1 MRNSLREIIGVCK
14 TSVGRLLEGPAHL
27 LWPDECASCRKPVT
41 AADEGLC
48 SGCWQAISKAISAD
62 YCRRCGRQVSPFG
75 IVQGK
80 CGFCRDLSFTYD
92 GIIHVG
98 CYEETLR
105 SLILSLKF
113 SERTEWADYLALML
127 REAVLAGGFGSCIEV
142 IVPVPLHWRRRL
154 KRGFNQSYL
163 LARKM
168 RLDRAEVLTDLVRV
182 RNTEQQWELTEAQRR
197 RNVKGAFAVR
207 KGHRFEGKTI
217 LLVDDIT
224 TSGATLEECART
236 LKNAGAAKV
245 FAAVLATAYKEA

>member
-1 MRNSLREIIGVCK
+1 MKKSFRDIFGAWKVSL
-14 TSVGRLLEGPAHL
+14 GRLLEGPAHF

-80 CGFCRDLSFTYD
+80 CGFCRDISLAYD
-92 GIIHVG
+92 GIVRVG
-98 CYEETLR
+98 CYEDAMR
-105 SLILSLKF
+105 SLILSLKYD
-113 SERTEWADYLALML
+113 ERIEWADYLASLL
-127 REAVLAGGFGSCIEV
+127 REAIQAGGIGSCIDM

-163 LARKM
+163 LAKRM
-168 RLDRAEVLTDLVRV
+168 RLDGAKVRTDLVRV

-207 KGHRFEGKTI
+207 KGHRFGGKTI

-224 TSGATLEECART
+224 TSGATLEECAKT
-236 LKNAGAAKV
+236 LKNAGAEKV